1 MKVRTF
7 KSDVAKVEAAIATLE
22 GLAGQIETVSWILEG
37 IQETDETTT
46 AHDRFISCV
55 NDETEELEIL
65 KDSLDAISTA
75 LVKLVCKHSAIAEIE
90 TNIEM
95 QSAIAHLVKICEE

>member
-7 KSDVAKVEAAIATLE
+7 KSDVSKVEAAVETLE
-22 GLAGQIETVSWILEG
+22 GLAGQIEQVAWILEG

-55 NDETEELEIL
+55 NDETEELQIL
-65 KDSLDAISTA
+65 KDSLDAISSA
-75 LVKLVCKHSAIAEIE
+75 LLKLCSKHSAIAEIE
-90 TNIEM
+90 TNNVM
-95 QSAIAHLVKICEE
+95 RDAIAHLVKICEE